1 MKIRFVVSIL
11 ICFLFV
17 GVLRAQTDSRGMAA
31 WSVLRYDI
39 NATLPQNYTNRYLS
53 VRANL
58 GLKNVGTS
66 TGSKVTLRISEKA
79 EVSAIKVGDVAVSFQ
94 KGEEKLT
101 ATRNLQR
108 VIVNIPTTQVN
119 GTLSLVIDYKLKVDE
134 NSGLNAL
141 SPAGSQFLP
150 LSFWYPTPTNY
161 FAPRGADFAP
171 FNLSVTGTNDQLIS
185 SGERRSKDLLFDQ
198 KLNGQPFFVTGN
210 WDSFESKG
218 ISFFLPKGSGEF
230 EKQRAIE
237 IANIASEARE
247 FYSSLL
253 GSGAEIPWRF
263 VAVKRGAG
271 FSDGGTILLEYGAF
285 RRTKLDSNS
294 VVTILESIAKVWLGN
309 QKIVRGE
316 GYGVIREG
324 LSRYLS
330 TQFLERKF
338 GKETADLERL
348 RQRTS
353 FAGVARRDAPLR
365 ISSPLDDFYYASVA
379 NKGAM
384 VWRLVSRET
393 GNDELFRVLR
403 SLDSLALSEIRAA
416 LPTQKQMLDTLID
429 QTTDTDLLAGLPQ
442 MRNSEANVALR
453 NLGSIDVKVN
463 VVGLNEKGE
472 KVATQV
478 TVPALNFGQAN
489 LRSPSKIVLVEIDPE
504 KYYPQTDYSND
515 VAPRE
520 FSESDPLLV
529 VKRSFD
535 KQDFVTSE
543 KSARAVLSNVSNF
556 DDARIL
562 LARSLFAQGNLR
574 ESEKEYRSILN
585 EKLPSARSLAWSNV
599 GLGEILA
606 NTNPVQ
612 ASRHFDDAISC
623 DAEYGATLAAR
634 DGRNKIDVG
643 RSVDPSVREF
653 FVNFDKAVLSLN
665 KSMVESL
672 IIPGEV
678 NRFASGISGQSQVWE
693 TRVLH
698 VDHVDANTV
707 SVETVLK
714 IRLLNRNDE
723 SGKAV
728 FGLTRIGGA
737 WKLNGVEMFEVR

>member
-1 MKIRFVVSIL
+1 
-11 ICFLFV
+11 
-17 GVLRAQTDSRGMAA
+17 
-31 WSVLRYDI
+31 
-39 NATLPQNYTNRYLS
+39 
-53 VRANL
+53 
-58 GLKNVGTS
+58 
-66 TGSKVTLRISEKA
+66 
-79 EVSAIKVGDVAVSFQ
+79 
-94 KGEEKLT
+94 
-101 ATRNLQR
+101 
-108 VIVNIPTTQVN
+108 
-119 GTLSLVIDYKLKVDE
+119 
-134 NSGLNAL
+134 
-141 SPAGSQFLP
+141 
-150 LSFWYPTPTNY
+150 
-161 FAPRGADFAP
+161 
-171 FNLSVTGTNDQLIS
+171 
-185 SGERRSKDLLFDQ
+185 
-198 KLNGQPFFVTGN
+198 
-210 WDSFESKG
+210 
-218 ISFFLPKGSGEF
+218 
-230 EKQRAIE
+230 
-237 IANIASEARE
+237 
-247 FYSSLL
+247 
-253 GSGAEIPWRF
+253 
-263 VAVKRGAG
+263 
-271 FSDGGTILLEYGAF
+271 
-285 RRTKLDSNS
+285 
-294 VVTILESIAKVWLGN
+294 
-309 QKIVRGE
+309 
-316 GYGVIREG
+316 
-324 LSRYLS
+324 
-330 TQFLERKF
+330 
-338 GKETADLERL
+338 
-348 RQRTS
+348 
-353 FAGVARRDAPLR
+353 
-365 ISSPLDDFYYASVA
+365 
-379 NKGAM
+379 
-384 VWRLVSRET
+384 
-393 GNDELFRVLR
+393 
-403 SLDSLALSEIRAA
+403 
-416 LPTQKQMLDTLID
+416 
-429 QTTDTDLLAGLPQ
+429 
-442 MRNSEANVALR
+442 
-453 NLGSIDVKVN
+453 
-463 VVGLNEKGE
+463 
-472 KVATQV
+472 
-478 TVPALNFGQAN
+478 
-489 LRSPSKIVLVEIDPE
+489 VLVEIDPE
-504 KYYPQTDYSND
+504 KYYPQTDYSID